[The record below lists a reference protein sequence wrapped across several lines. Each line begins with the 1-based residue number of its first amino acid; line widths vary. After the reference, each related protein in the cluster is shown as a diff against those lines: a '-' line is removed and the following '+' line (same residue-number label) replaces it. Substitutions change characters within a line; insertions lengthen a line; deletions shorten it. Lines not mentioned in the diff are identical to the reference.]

1 MKTRIYFKQLL
12 MIAAFILTAQL
23 ISAQTYFNRSLANE
37 THAQIGTFSKNGI
50 TSLAFTPDAGWVITT
65 MDGKSFARNIPQECH
80 DKINEFLKQGHIIQ
94 HIAFPPK
101 GGNSWVIITD
111 KTFFSRNIPNEAHL
125 EMQNLVKQG
134 KKIKKVFFPIK
145 RSSDNSWLILTEDGD
160 FRARNIDDE
169 CYQILR
175 NLSQSAFLGKPAP
188 RKIHH
193 VEFTKSGG
201 WLVVADDYHFARNI
215 NTAAFSRMNTFR
227 SNKDKIELV
236 AFTPDEKG
244 WSVISNQKF
253 KTVPKDPIRDFEG
266 NLENGIW
273 KRMREIGV
281 PGVSVAVVINDKVVW
296 STAYGHLKNG
306 STNAAVHPES
316 FFQAA
321 SVSKVLAAMGALKMN
336 DLKLIGLDDDIQ
348 KKLKNYTIPVNSCAN
363 ADSIQKVTI
372 KKILNHRSGIDGRG
386 VEMNG
391 NNCDKLQGGGYV
403 GYSEKTAVSKLPT
416 LTQILKGETPA
427 NTEEITL
434 AYNTDTIKR
443 SYYSGPAF
451 TVLQKLT
458 EDLTNQSYGEW
469 MRKNILN
476 PMGMG
481 RSIFTTNPESL
492 YKVDEL
498 TWGYYYDKKVNVR
511 NRYPEFAAAG
521 LYSNVIEM
529 GNVLITLNN
538 QGKIQGKTILSTSSN
553 RSLISGVGLNTSDG
567 KVTAKNQYYCHG
579 GANEGYRTF
588 IIGFPEI
595 GDNDRN
601 INSAGIV
608 VMLNASKQ
616 AKATTQSPDLA
627 TSLRYELVNAI
638 IKAYNW

>member
-1 MKTRIYFKQLL
+1 M
-12 MIAAFILTAQL
+12 AFIFIAQQTF
-23 ISAQTYFNRSLANE
+23 SQTYFNRSLANDI
-37 THAQIGTFSKNGI
+37 HSQIGTFNKNGI

-65 MDGKSFARNIPQECH
+65 KDGKSFARNIPQESH
-80 DKINEFLKQGHIIQ
+80 DKINELIKQGHIIQ

-101 GGNSWVIITD
+101 GGNSWVVITD
-111 KTFFSRNIPNEAHL
+111 KTFFSRNIPNEAYL
-125 EMQNLVKQG
+125 EMGNLVKQG

-175 NLSQSAFLGKPAP
+175 NLSQSAFPGKPAP

-215 NTAAFSRMNTFR
+215 NNEAFSRMNTFR

-281 PGVSVAVVINDKVVW
+281 PGVSVAVVMNDKVVW
-296 STAYGHLKNG
+296 STAYGYLKKGN
-306 STNAAVHPES
+306 TNAADHPES

-321 SVSKVLAAMGALKMN
+321 SVSKVLAAMGAHKMN

-348 KKLKNYTIPVNSCAN
+348 KKLKNYTIPVHNCAD
-363 ADSIQKVTI
+363 ADSIQEVTI
-372 KKILNHRSGIDGRG
+372 RKILNHKSGIDGRD
-386 VEMNG
+386 VIMNG
-391 NNCDKLQGGGYV
+391 TNCNKLQGGGYA

-427 NTEEITL
+427 NTKKITL
-434 AYNTDTIKR
+434 TYNTDTTNR
-443 SYYSGPAF
+443 RYYSGPAF

-458 EDLTNQSYGEW
+458 EDLTNLSYGEW

-492 YKVDEL
+492 YKLDEL

-521 LYSNVIEM
+521 LYSNVQEL
-529 GNVLITLNN
+529 GNLLITLNN
-538 QGKIQGKTILSTSSN
+538 QGKMQGKTILSASSN
-553 RSLISGVGLNTSDG
+553 KSLISGVGLNTSDRNI
-567 KVTAKNQYYCHG
+567 TAKSQYYCHG

-588 IIGFPEI
+588 IIGLPEI
-595 GDNDRN
+595 GDKNRN

-616 AKATTQSPDLA
+616 DIATTQSPDLA
-627 TSLRYELVNAI
+627 TSLRYELANAI
-638 IKAYNW
+638 IKAYSW